1 MATLGLGPPD
11 SVNRS
16 TVTCEMILILDDE
29 GAVPM
34 SEDQVD
40 SRFRKRPSISDVALE
55 AGVSRAAVSKVIRNA
70 YGVSPAMRKRVET
83 AIDRLG
89 YRPRVAARA
98 MRGASFTI
106 GFEIPHIGN
115 DFFTQI
121 MEGATTGLAA
131 SRYQLIIAPGLGY
144 LNETTVLEALVDR
157 QVDGVIAISSD
168 VTADWLGQLA
178 KHVPVVVLG
187 RHDHSGEWDT
197 ITDDDAAGVDL
208 VMDHLLGLGHQRIAH
223 LTLRPSTDLG
233 AHAVRL
239 MAYRSRME
247 QAGYEPQVVY
257 LHTSEQ
263 SAFDAARKLLK
274 GNNPPTAIFA
284 GHDTLAIGVLRAI
297 AELGLDAEDVSVVGY
312 DNINLAGHPLISLT
326 TVDQFGFEVGVTAI
340 DLLMER
346 IRNGRRSPRH
356 HQLDPQLRIRN
367 SSRPVRS
374 G

>member
-1 MATLGLGPPD
+1 
-11 SVNRS
+11 
-16 TVTCEMILILDDE
+16 
-29 GAVPM
+29 M

-40 SRFRKRPSISDVALE
+40 SRLRKRPSISDVALE

-70 YGVSPAMRKRVET
+70 YGVSPCHAQARET
-83 AIDRLG
+83 AIDKLA

-178 KHVPVVVLG
+178 KHVPVVILG
-187 RHDHSGEWDT
+187 RHDRSGEWDT
-197 ITDDDAAGVDL
+197 ITDDAAGVDL

-223 LTLRPSTDLG
+223 RRFVHRPTWGPTLSVAWRTAVGWSKPDTSLRWSTRRPPSR
-233 AHAVRL
+233 AHLKRL
-239 MAYRSRME
+239 RSFSRK
-247 QAGYEPQVVY
+247 
-257 LHTSEQ
+257 Q
-263 SAFDAARKLLK
+263 SADRHLRRPRYARDWCAAR
-274 GNNPPTAIFA
+274 
-284 GHDTLAIGVLRAI
+284 HRRIGIGCGGRVRR
-297 AELGLDAEDVSVVGY
+297 GY
-312 DNINLAGHPLISLT
+312 DNSTWPGIPS
-326 TVDQFGFEVGVTAI
+326 
-340 DLLMER
+340 
-346 IRNGRRSPRH
+346 SP
-356 HQLDPQLRIRN
+356 
-367 SSRPVRS
+367 
-374 G
+374 